1 MALKEPAGLPGPRF
15 FRLGIGL
22 WALPVFLLAAL
33 VMGGGRCLA
42 HPASIAAA
50 TAKVQ
55 ADGRFAVQARFD
67 LLAFVL
73 DDTPQRIGDSPMN
86 ALLDGPAADLQ
97 AHLSEAEGRFR
108 RDFQA
113 SGGSG
118 PGVVDSV
125 AFPSVADV
133 QQWRDSGVKPRL
145 PVTMTVTVSGH
156 LPPGA
161 SSISLR
167 FPDVLGMIV
176 VTTEFPYREPVSEP
190 VEAGTFST
198 PLPLI
203 AALTV
208 PAPEAAPAVPVAKKV
223 AASAPERVAAN
234 TAAPKAHAAP
244 RAFAAP
250 KALPALKTPPV
261 PVPAPPLAESVPAPR
276 PIRTVGS
283 EPAMRPNP
291 APAVRP
297 ARAVRSVP
305 VAPVTAAPPAPPVVA
320 PLPWTV
326 LVFRYVQ
333 MGYTHILPQG
343 LDHILFVLGLF
354 LLSTRLK
361 PLLWQI
367 TAFTVA
373 HSLTL
378 ALSLYGL
385 VRLPPA
391 VIEPVIAASIA
402 FVAIENL
409 FTTELKPWRPF
420 VVFGFGL
427 VHGMGFAGALKD
439 LGLQRHD
446 FLTAL
451 VGFNAGVE
459 LGQLSVVALALLAVG
474 WFRSRPGYRRLV
486 VVPASVTIAAVAVF
500 WTFQRLLS

>member
-1 MALKEPAGLPGPRF
+1 MLL
-15 FRLGIGL
+15 
-22 WALPVFLLAAL
+22 FLVLSAC
-33 VMGGGRCLA
+33 GSRCAA

-55 ADGRFAVQARFD
+55 PDGHFSVEARFD

-73 DDTPQRIGDSPMN
+73 DDTPQRIGDGPMN
-86 ALLDGPAADLQ
+86 ALLDGPSPDLQ
-97 AHLSEAEGRFR
+97 ARLGEAEGRFR
-108 RDFQA
+108 RDFQV

-118 PGVVDSV
+118 PGAVDSV
-125 AFPSVADV
+125 AFPTLTDV
-133 QQWRDSGVKPRL
+133 QKWRDSGIKPRL
-145 PVTMTVTVSGH
+145 PVTMTVMVQGH

-161 SSISLR
+161 TSASFR
-167 FPDVLGMIV
+167 FPNVLGMVV

-190 VEAGTFST
+190 LEAGAFST
-198 PLPLI
+198 PLPLT
-203 AALTV
+203 AAL
-208 PAPEAAPAVPVAKKV
+208 PAPATPAPIPTAR
-223 AASAPERVAAN
+223 AASAARKATAPKPERVAA
-234 TAAPKAHAAP
+234 AAPDPKP
-244 RAFAAP
+244 GP
-250 KALPALKTPPV
+250 KAVPAPEPPPVTRSAPPPAASAQPPEPTPEVKPVAAVKPPPAPAAKTARTVQPV
-261 PVPAPPLAESVPAPR
+261 PVTPTE
-276 PIRTVGS
+276 
-283 EPAMRPNP
+283 
-291 APAVRP
+291 
-297 ARAVRSVP
+297 
-305 VAPVTAAPPAPPVVA
+305 AAPPAPPVTPMVTPSPTA
-320 PLPWTV
+320 RRLPWIV
-326 LVFRYVQ
+326 VVFRYVQ
-333 MGYTHILPQG
+333 MGYTHILPEG

-385 VRLPPA
+385 VRLPPTI
-391 VIEPVIAASIA
+391 IEPVIAASIA

-486 VVPASVTIAAVAVF
+486 VVPASAIIAAVAIF
-500 WTFQRLLS
+500 WTFQRVLA

>member
-1 MALKEPAGLPGPRF
+1 M
-15 FRLGIGL
+15 GL
-22 WALPVFLLAAL
+22 WALLALLLAVLGA
-33 VMGGGRCLA
+33 GGSRCEA

-55 ADGRFAVQARFD
+55 PDGHFAVQARFD

-73 DDTPQRIGDSPMN
+73 DDTPQRIGDGPMN
-86 ALLDGPAADLQ
+86 ALLDGPASDLQ
-97 AHLSEAEGRFR
+97 TQLGEAEGRFR
-108 RDFQA
+108 HDFQV
-113 SGGSG
+113 SGGSE

-125 AFPSVADV
+125 VFPSLTDV
-133 QQWRDSGVKPRL
+133 QKWRDSGIKPRL
-145 PVTMTVTVSGH
+145 PVTMTVTVQGH

-161 SSISLR
+161 ASISFR
-167 FPDVLGMIV
+167 FPNVLGMIV

-190 VEAGTFST
+190 VEAGAFST
-198 PLPLI
+198 PLPL
-203 AALTV
+203 TV
-208 PAPEAAPAVPVAKKV
+208 
-223 AASAPERVAAN
+223 
-234 TAAPKAHAAP
+234 
-244 RAFAAP
+244 
-250 KALPALKTPPV
+250 ALPA
-261 PVPAPPLAESVPAPR
+261 PVPAPAPAATQAVPTVKEVTAPKPKRVAVDVPAPKVVPAPQAISAPKIAPAPNPAPPPVEPAR
-276 PIRTVGS
+276 APDPARAAPS
-283 EPAMRPNP
+283 APAMRPPP
-291 APAVRP
+291 APVMKP
-297 ARAVRSVP
+297 ARVAQPVPAVP
-305 VAPVTAAPPAPPVVA
+305 IKAAPPAAPVTP
-320 PLPWTV
+320 PLPWIV
-326 LVFRYVQ
+326 LVLRYVQ
-333 MGYTHILPQG
+333 MGYTHILPG
-343 LDHILFVLGLF
+343 GSDHILFVLGLF

-378 ALSLYGL
+378 ALSLYGV
-385 VRLPPA
+385 VRLSPTI
-391 VIEPVIAASIA
+391 VEPVIAASIA

-459 LGQLSVVALALLAVG
+459 LGQLSVVALALFAVG

-500 WTFQRLLS
+500 WTFQRLLL

>member
-1 MALKEPAGLPGPRF
+1 MAPEECTQFTGSLTS
-15 FRLGIGL
+15 RLGVRL
-22 WALPVFLLAAL
+22 WTLLALLLAAF
-33 VMGGGRCLA
+33 GAGSCPCAA

-55 ADGRFAVQARFD
+55 PDGRFAVEARFD

-73 DDTPQRIGDSPMN
+73 DDTPQRIGEGPMN
-86 ALLDGPAADLQ
+86 ALLDGPAPDLQ
-97 AHLSEAEGRFR
+97 TQLAAAESRFR

-125 AFPSVADV
+125 AFPTLADV
-133 QQWRDSGVKPRL
+133 QKWRDSGIKPRL
-145 PVTMTVTVSGH
+145 PVTMTVTVQGH

-161 SSISLR
+161 ASISFR

-190 VEAGTFST
+190 VEAGAFST
-198 PLPLI
+198 PLPLT
-203 AALTV
+203 AALPAPVPAATPAPVPGVAQAIPATKQVTTPKPKRMAAAAPILKPNPKDV
-208 PAPEAAPAVPVAKKV
+208 PAPVPLPDPRPAPPPVEPAPALNPAPSASAMKRPSAPARKPARVAQSVPVRPTGAAPPMPLV
-223 AASAPERVAAN
+223 
-234 TAAPKAHAAP
+234 
-244 RAFAAP
+244 
-250 KALPALKTPPV
+250 ALPATH
-261 PVPAPPLAESVPAPR
+261 R
-276 PIRTVGS
+276 
-283 EPAMRPNP
+283 
-291 APAVRP
+291 
-297 ARAVRSVP
+297 
-305 VAPVTAAPPAPPVVA
+305 
-320 PLPWTV
+320 LPWIV

-333 MGYTHILPQG
+333 MGYRHILPEG

-361 PLLWQI
+361 PLVWQI

-385 VRLPPA
+385 VRLPSA
-391 VIEPVIAASIA
+391 IIEPVIAASIA

-459 LGQLSVVALALLAVG
+459 LGQLSVVVLALLAVG

-486 VVPASVTIAAVAVF
+486 VVRPRS
-500 WTFQRLLS
+500 

>member
-1 MALKEPAGLPGPRF
+1 VAPEGPTPLTSPPF
-15 FRLGIGL
+15 SRLGIGL
-22 WALPVFLLAAL
+22 WALLALLLAVLAG
-33 VMGGGRCLA
+33 GGGRCAA

-55 ADGRFAVQARFD
+55 PDGHFVVQARFD

-73 DDTPQRIGDSPMN
+73 DDTPQRIGDGPMN
-86 ALLDGPAADLQ
+86 ALLDGPASDLQ
-97 AHLSEAEGRFR
+97 AHLGEVEGRFQ
-108 RDFQA
+108 RDFQV
-113 SGGSG
+113 SGGSA
-118 PGVVDSV
+118 PGVVDAV
-125 AFPSVADV
+125 AFPSLTDV
-133 QQWRDSGVKPRL
+133 QKWRDSGIKPRL
-145 PVTMTVTVSGH
+145 PVTMTVTVQGH

-161 SSISLR
+161 ASVSFR
-167 FPDVLGMIV
+167 FPNVLGMIV

-190 VEAGTFST
+190 VEAGAFST
-198 PLPLI
+198 PLPLT
-203 AALTV
+203 AAPLAPAPATPTAPTATPAVAAVRKVPAPKPKRVTVNAAAPAAVPALEAV
-208 PAPEAAPAVPVAKKV
+208 PAPEPPPAPILTPPPFGPARVPKPPQAVGS
-223 AASAPERVAAN
+223 ASAIR
-234 TAAPKAHAAP
+234 
-244 RAFAAP
+244 
-250 KALPALKTPPV
+250 
-261 PVPAPPLAESVPAPR
+261 PL
-276 PIRTVGS
+276 
-283 EPAMRPNP
+283 P
-291 APAVRP
+291 APALRP
-297 ARAVRSVP
+297 AQAIQP
-305 VAPVTAAPPAPPVVA
+305 APVMVTKAALPVPPATP
-320 PLPWTV
+320 PLPWIV
-326 LVFRYVQ
+326 LVLRYVQ
-333 MGYTHILPQG
+333 MGYRHILPNG

-385 VRLPPA
+385 VRLPPTI
-391 VIEPVIAASIA
+391 IEPVIAASIA

-420 VVFGFGL
+420 VVFAFGL

-459 LGQLSVVALALLAVG
+459 LGQLSVVALALFAVG

-486 VVPASVTIAAVAVF
+486 VVPASATIAAVAVF
-500 WTFQRLLS
+500 WTFQRLLG

>member
-1 MALKEPAGLPGPRF
+1 MAPERPAPLTRPSSSRVGV
-15 FRLGIGL
+15 GL
-22 WALPVFLLAAL
+22 WALPALLLAL
-33 VMGGGRCLA
+33 LGPCGVRCAA

-50 TAKVQ
+50 TAEVQ
-55 ADGRFAVQARFD
+55 PDGRFAVQARFD

-73 DDTPQRIGDSPMN
+73 DDTPQRIGDGPMN
-86 ALLDGPAADLQ
+86 ALLDGPASELQ
-97 AHLSEAEGRFR
+97 AQLGAAGGRFQ

-118 PGVVDSV
+118 PGVVDAV
-125 AFPSVADV
+125 VFPSVEDV
-133 QQWRDSGVKPRL
+133 QRWRDSGVKPRL
-145 PVTMTVTVSGH
+145 PVTMTVTVRGH

-161 SSISLR
+161 ASASFR
-167 FPDVLGMIV
+167 FPNVLGMIV

-190 VEAGTFST
+190 VEAGAFST
-198 PLPLI
+198 PLPLT
-203 AALTV
+203 AALLVPAPVTPAAPAAAAAVAAVREVTAPKKASAPKIERVAVNAAAPEAV
-208 PAPEAAPAVPVAKKV
+208 PAPEPPPAPIP
-223 AASAPERVAAN
+223 SPPPPGPSRM
-234 TAAPKAHAAP
+234 PKPAHAAG
-244 RAFAAP
+244 AE
-250 KALPALKTPPV
+250 PAV
-261 PVPAPPLAESVPAPR
+261 RPVPAPAL
-276 PIRTVGS
+276 
-283 EPAMRPNP
+283 
-291 APAVRP
+291 RP
-297 ARAVRSVP
+297 ARAALSVP
-305 VAPVTAAPPAPPVVA
+305 AVVTKAALLMPSATP
-320 PLPWTV
+320 PLPWIV
-326 LVFRYVQ
+326 LIFRYVQ
-333 MGYTHILPQG
+333 MGYTHILPNG

-385 VRLPPA
+385 VRLPSA
-391 VIEPVIAASIA
+391 IIEPVIAASIA

-486 VVPASVTIAAVAVF
+486 VVPASATIAAVAVF
-500 WTFQRLLS
+500 WTIQRLLP

>member
-1 MALKEPAGLPGPRF
+1 MAPKGAVC
-15 FRLGIGL
+15 
-22 WALPVFLLAAL
+22 WALPAFLLAVL
-33 VMGGGRCLA
+33 CVSSTRCAA

-50 TAKVQ
+50 TAKVSP
-55 ADGRFAVQARFD
+55 DGHFAVEARFD

-73 DDTPQRIGDSPMN
+73 DDAPQRIGDGPMN
-86 ALLDGPAADLQ
+86 ALLDGPAPDLQ
-97 AHLSEAEGRFR
+97 AHLAEAEERFR
-108 RDFQA
+108 RDFRA

-118 PGVVDSV
+118 PGVVDAV
-125 AFPSVADV
+125 AFPSLAEI

-161 SSISLR
+161 ASASFR
-167 FPDVLGMIV
+167 FPNVLGMIV

-198 PLPLI
+198 PLPLTV
-203 AALTV
+203 APPTAV
-208 PAPEAAPAVPVAKKV
+208 PAPPALPMAPALPAAKKIAAPAPKRAEEN
-223 AASAPERVAAN
+223 A
-234 TAAPKAHAAP
+234 AAPKA
-244 RAFAAP
+244 
-250 KALPALKTPPV
+250 
-261 PVPAPPLAESVPAPR
+261 VPAPVPPSVPKVPAVSAAGPPAAEPTPAPSPKR
-276 PIRTVGS
+276 AVGLA
-283 EPAMRPNP
+283 PAMSTRP

-297 ARAVRSVP
+297 ARVVRP
-305 VAPVTAAPPAPPVVA
+305 VQAAPVKTVPPAPPVA
-320 PLPWTV
+320 RPLPWIV

-333 MGYTHILPQG
+333 MGYTHILPGG

-474 WFRSRPGYRRLV
+474 WLRSRPDYRRLV
-486 VVPASVTIAAVAVF
+486 VVPASATIAAVAVF
-500 WTFQRLLS
+500 WTFQRILG

>member
-1 MALKEPAGLPGPRF
+1 VGG
-15 FRLGIGL
+15 
-22 WALPVFLLAAL
+22 WALLALLL
-33 VMGGGRCLA
+33 VVLGAGGRCAA

-55 ADGRFAVQARFD
+55 PDGHFSVEARFD

-73 DDTPQRIGDSPMN
+73 DDTPQRIGDGPMN
-86 ALLDGPAADLQ
+86 ALLDGPAPDLQ
-97 AHLSEAEGRFR
+97 AHLAEAEGRFR
-108 RDFQA
+108 RDFQV
-113 SGGSG
+113 SSGSG
-118 PGVVDSV
+118 PGVVDAV
-125 AFPSVADV
+125 AFPSLADV
-133 QQWRDSGVKPRL
+133 QKWRDSGIKPRL
-145 PVTMTVTVSGH
+145 PVTMTVTVQGH

-161 SSISLR
+161 ASVSFRL
-167 FPDVLGMIV
+167 PDVLGMIV

-190 VEAGTFST
+190 VEAGAFST
-198 PLPLI
+198 PLPLT
-203 AALTV
+203 APL
-208 PAPEAAPAVPVAKKV
+208 PAPV
-223 AASAPERVAAN
+223 
-234 TAAPKAHAAP
+234 T
-244 RAFAAP
+244 
-250 KALPALKTPPV
+250 
-261 PVPAPPLAESVPAPR
+261 
-276 PIRTVGS
+276 
-283 EPAMRPNP
+283 P
-291 APAVRP
+291 APAVTPAAPATGKVTAPKLKRVMAPKPDVLAPQAASVPKTPPAPNPATPPAEP
-297 ARAVRSVP
+297 ARAPEPARGIKPTAVIRPLPAPAAGPAQAVRSVRAVP
-305 VAPVTAAPPAPPVVA
+305 TQAVMPAPVTPPLT
-320 PLPWTV
+320 PLPWIVRV
-326 LVFRYVQ
+326 LRYVQ
-333 MGYTHILPQG
+333 MGYTHILPEG

-378 ALSLYGL
+378 ALSLYGV
-385 VRLPPA
+385 VRLPST

-486 VVPASVTIAAVAVF
+486 VVPASATIAAVAVF
-500 WTFQRLLS
+500 WTFQRLLA

>member
-1 MALKEPAGLPGPRF
+1 MS
-15 FRLGIGL
+15 L
-22 WALPVFLLAAL
+22 WALLALLLAVLGA
-33 VMGGGRCLA
+33 GGGRCAA

-50 TAKVQ
+50 TAKMQ
-55 ADGRFAVQARFD
+55 PDGHFSVEARFD

-73 DDTPQRIGDSPMN
+73 DDTPQRIGDGPMN
-86 ALLDGPAADLQ
+86 ALLDGPASDLQ
-97 AHLSEAEGRFR
+97 VQLGAAESRFR

-113 SGGSG
+113 SGGAG
-118 PGVVDSV
+118 PGVVDAV
-125 AFPSVADV
+125 AFPSLTDV
-133 QQWRDSGVKPRL
+133 QKWRDSGIKPRL
-145 PVTMTVTVSGH
+145 PVTMTVTVQGH

-161 SSISLR
+161 AFVSFR
-167 FPDVLGMIV
+167 FPNVLGMIV

-190 VEAGTFST
+190 VEAGAFST
-198 PLPLI
+198 PLPMT
-203 AALTV
+203 AA
-208 PAPEAAPAVPVAKKV
+208 PPPPAAPALASLVPVTRAVPATGKASAPQPEREV
-223 AASAPERVAAN
+223 AASAPK
-234 TAAPKAHAAP
+234 PAP
-244 RAFAAP
+244 RAIPAP
-250 KALPALKTPPV
+250 ALPRPP
-261 PVPAPPLAESVPAPR
+261 PA
-276 PIRTVGS
+276 
-283 EPAMRPNP
+283 EPARALALTSAALSKPAVRPPP

-297 ARAVRSVP
+297 ARAAKAVLVTLATKPLSTS
-305 VAPVTAAPPAPPVVA
+305 PVTH
-320 PLPWTV
+320 PLPWVV

-333 MGYTHILPQG
+333 MGYTHILPEG

-385 VRLPPA
+385 VRLPSTI
-391 VIEPVIAASIA
+391 IEPVIAASIA
-402 FVAIENL
+402 FVALENL

-459 LGQLSVVALALLAVG
+459 LGQLSVVALALFAVG
-474 WFRSRPGYRRLV
+474 WLRSRPNYRRLV

-500 WTFQRLLS
+500 WTFQRILA

>member
-1 MALKEPAGLPGPRF
+1 MAPKGVVR
-15 FRLGIGL
+15 
-22 WALPVFLLAAL
+22 WALPAFFLAAL
-33 VMGGGRCLA
+33 CVGSTRCAA

-50 TAKVQ
+50 TAKVSP
-55 ADGRFAVQARFD
+55 DGHFAVEARFD

-73 DDTPQRIGDSPMN
+73 DDTPQRIGDGPMN
-86 ALLDGPAADLQ
+86 ALLDGPAPDLQ
-97 AHLSEAEGRFR
+97 ARLAEAEGRFR
-108 RDFQA
+108 HDFQA

-118 PGVVDSV
+118 PGVVDAV
-125 AFPSVADV
+125 AFPSLTDM

-161 SSISLR
+161 ASASFR
-167 FPDVLGMIV
+167 FPNVLGMIV

-198 PLPLI
+198 PLPLTI
-203 AALTV
+203 APP
-208 PAPEAAPAVPVAKKV
+208 PAPAPPVAPALPAAKK
-223 AASAPERVAAN
+223 AAEFAPKRAEENA
-234 TAAPKAHAAP
+234 AAPKAV
-244 RAFAAP
+244 
-250 KALPALKTPPV
+250 PALV
-261 PVPAPPLAESVPAPR
+261 PSSVLTTLAVSA
-276 PIRTVGS
+276 
-283 EPAMRPNP
+283 
-291 APAVRP
+291 
-297 ARAVRSVP
+297 
-305 VAPVTAAPPAPPVVA
+305 AAPPAAEPAPTPAPICVVGSVPAMSTRPAHAVRSTRAVQPVSGVPVKAAPPVPPVA
-320 PLPWTV
+320 RPLPWAV

-333 MGYTHILPQG
+333 MGYTHILPNG

-474 WFRSRPGYRRLV
+474 WFRSRPNYRRLV
-486 VVPASVTIAAVAVF
+486 VVPASATIAAVAVF
-500 WTFQRLLS
+500 WTFQRIFG

>member
-1 MALKEPAGLPGPRF
+1 MAPEGPTRLTRPPSSRF
-15 FRLGIGL
+15 WRGL
-22 WALPVFLLAAL
+22 WALSALLFLILGA
-33 VMGGGRCLA
+33 GGSRCAA

-55 ADGRFAVQARFD
+55 PDGHFAVQARFD

-73 DDTPQRIGDSPMN
+73 DDTPQRIGDGPMN
-86 ALLDGPAADLQ
+86 ALLDGPASDLQ
-97 AHLSEAEGRFR
+97 AQLGEAESRFR
-108 RDFQA
+108 RDFQV
-113 SGGSG
+113 SGGSE
-118 PGVVDSV
+118 PGVVDAV
-125 AFPSVADV
+125 VFPTLTDV
-133 QQWRDSGVKPRL
+133 QKWRDSGIKPRL
-145 PVTMTVTVSGH
+145 PVTMTVTVQGR

-161 SSISLR
+161 ASVSFR
-167 FPDVLGMIV
+167 FPNVLGMIV

-190 VEAGTFST
+190 VEAGAFST
-198 PLPLI
+198 PLPLTIPLPAPTPEVTPAVPAAREI
-203 AALTV
+203 AAPKPKRAAMVVAPPKPVSLPKIL
-208 PAPEAAPAVPVAKKV
+208 PAPKSAPASIKQAPAVKAVIAAKTAPVIKPE
-223 AASAPERVAAN
+223 SAVKPIS
-234 TAAPKAHAAP
+234 T
-244 RAFAAP
+244 
-250 KALPALKTPPV
+250 PATKPARSAQLVPMTPP
-261 PVPAPPLAESVPAPR
+261 PPTE
-276 PIRTVGS
+276 
-283 EPAMRPNP
+283 
-291 APAVRP
+291 
-297 ARAVRSVP
+297 
-305 VAPVTAAPPAPPVVA
+305 APPAA
-320 PLPWTV
+320 HPLPWIV
-326 LVFRYVQ
+326 LVLRYVQ
-333 MGYTHILPQG
+333 MGYTHILPEG

-385 VRLPPA
+385 VRLPPTI
-391 VIEPVIAASIA
+391 IEPVIAASIA

-459 LGQLSVVALALLAVG
+459 LGQLSVVALALLTVG
-474 WFRSRPGYRRLV
+474 WLQSRPNYRRLV

-500 WTFQRLLS
+500 WTFQRIL

>member
-1 MALKEPAGLPGPRF
+1 MATKEPSRIASPFPSRMGLGLSALLVIF
-15 FRLGIGL
+15 LACLGE
-22 WALPVFLLAAL
+22 
-33 VMGGGRCLA
+33 GGGRCAA

-55 ADGRFAVQARFD
+55 PDGNFVVQARFD
-67 LLAFVL
+67 LLAFIL
-73 DDTPQRIGDSPMN
+73 DDTPQRIGDGPMN
-86 ALLDGPAADLQ
+86 ALLDGPASDLQ
-97 AHLSEAEGRFR
+97 GHLSDAEGRFQ
-108 RDFQA
+108 RDFQV

-125 AFPSVADV
+125 VFPSLTDV
-133 QQWRDSGVKPRL
+133 QKWRDSGIKPRL
-145 PVTMTVTVSGH
+145 PVTMTVTVQGH

-161 SSISLR
+161 ASVSFR
-167 FPDVLGMIV
+167 FPNVLGMIV
-176 VTTEFPYREPVSEP
+176 VTTEFPYREPTSEP
-190 VEAGTFST
+190 VEAGAFSM
-198 PLPLI
+198 PLPLTVVLPLPQPAAVRAVI
-203 AALTV
+203 APKPKRMTVDVATPKAALASKVLPLPSLAPPSVKSTPMTKSIQIVTVKPTSKALPLPMVRTVQAVHPSLVMPIKAALT
-208 PAPEAAPAVPVAKKV
+208 
-223 AASAPERVAAN
+223 
-234 TAAPKAHAAP
+234 
-244 RAFAAP
+244 
-250 KALPALKTPPV
+250 TPP
-261 PVPAPPLAESVPAPR
+261 
-276 PIRTVGS
+276 IIH
-283 EPAMRPNP
+283 
-291 APAVRP
+291 
-297 ARAVRSVP
+297 
-305 VAPVTAAPPAPPVVA
+305 
-320 PLPWTV
+320 PLPWIV

-333 MGYTHILPQG
+333 MGYMHILPNG

-385 VRLPPA
+385 VRLPPTI
-391 VIEPVIAASIA
+391 IEPVIAVSIA
-402 FVAIENL
+402 FIAIENL
-409 FTTELKPWRPF
+409 FTTDLKPWRPF

-459 LGQLSVVALALLAVG
+459 LGQLSVVALALFAVG

-486 VVPASVTIAAVAVF
+486 VVPASVMIAAVAVF
-500 WTFQRLLS
+500 WTFQRLLA

>member
-1 MALKEPAGLPGPRF
+1 MTSQVPARLANLLPLRRGA
-15 FRLGIGL
+15 GG
-22 WALPVFLLAAL
+22 WALLALLL
-33 VMGGGRCLA
+33 VVLGAGGSPCAA

-55 ADGRFAVQARFD
+55 PDGRFAVEARFD

-73 DDTPQRIGDSPMN
+73 DDTPQRIGDGPMN
-86 ALLDGPAADLQ
+86 ALLDGPAPDLQ
-97 AHLSEAEGRFR
+97 TRLGEAEGRFR

-118 PGVVDSV
+118 PGVVDAV
-125 AFPSVADV
+125 AFPSLADV
-133 QQWRDSGVKPRL
+133 QKWRDSGIKPRL
-145 PVTMTVTVSGH
+145 PVTMTVTVQGH

-161 SSISLR
+161 ASVAFR

-190 VEAGTFST
+190 VEAGAFST
-198 PLPLI
+198 PLPLT
-203 AALTV
+203 APLPV
-208 PAPEAAPAVPVAKKV
+208 PAPAATPAAPAARE
-223 AASAPERVAAN
+223 AASPKPKRVAAM
-234 TAAPKAHAAP
+234 AAPKAAFVPKPSPVPGPAPPPAEPARAPEPAQPIKPMAAA
-244 RAFAAP
+244 R
-250 KALPALKTPPV
+250 
-261 PVPAPPLAESVPAPR
+261 PVPAPAPR
-276 PIRTVGS
+276 PAQAAPPT
-283 EPAMRPNP
+283 PAMPP
-291 APAVRP
+291 QAAMP
-297 ARAVRSVP
+297 
-305 VAPVTAAPPAPPVVA
+305 APVTPPLVTH
-320 PLPWTV
+320 PLPWIVRV
-326 LVFRYVQ
+326 LRYVQ
-333 MGYTHILPQG
+333 MGYTHILPEG

-378 ALSLYGL
+378 ALSLYGV
-385 VRLPPA
+385 VRLPST

-459 LGQLSVVALALLAVG
+459 LGQLSVVALALLLVG

-486 VVPASVTIAAVAVF
+486 VVPASATIAAVAVF

>member
-1 MALKEPAGLPGPRF
+1 MALEEPT
-15 FRLGIGL
+15 RLTRPLSSQLGTVL
-22 WALPVFLLAAL
+22 WALLALLLAVLGA
-33 VMGGGRCLA
+33 GGSRCAA

-55 ADGRFAVQARFD
+55 PDGRFTVEARFD

-73 DDTPQRIGDSPMN
+73 DDTPQRIGDAPMN
-86 ALLDGPAADLQ
+86 ALLDGPTSDLQ
-97 AHLSEAEGRFR
+97 AQLGAAEGRFR
-108 RDFQA
+108 RDFQV

-118 PGVVDSV
+118 PGVVDAV
-125 AFPSVADV
+125 VFPTLTDV
-133 QQWRDSGVKPRL
+133 QKWRDSGIKPRL
-145 PVTMTVTVSGH
+145 PVTMTVTVQGH
-156 LPPGA
+156 LPQGA
-161 SSISLR
+161 ASVSFR
-167 FPDVLGMIV
+167 FPNVLGMIV
-176 VTTEFPYREPVSEP
+176 VMTEFPYREPVSEP
-190 VEAGTFST
+190 VEAGAFST
-198 PLPLI
+198 PLPLTV
-203 AALTV
+203 ASPAPALT
-208 PAPEAAPAVPVAKKV
+208 ATPAVPAAKV
-223 AASAPERVAAN
+223 IAPKPKRVAADMPAPQAVLAPK
-234 TAAPKAHAAP
+234 TLAAPGPTPPEAKPAHAPNPA
-244 RAFAAP
+244 RAAQSSSAMRP
-250 KALPALKTPPV
+250 LPVHAVRPTQAVPPV
-261 PVPAPPLAESVPAPR
+261 PVTPIKAALPTPSVTP
-276 PIRTVGS
+276 
-283 EPAMRPNP
+283 
-291 APAVRP
+291 
-297 ARAVRSVP
+297 
-305 VAPVTAAPPAPPVVA
+305 
-320 PLPWTV
+320 PLPWIV
-326 LVFRYVQ
+326 LVLRYVQ
-333 MGYTHILPQG
+333 MGYTHILPEG

-385 VRLPPA
+385 VRLPPTI
-391 VIEPVIAASIA
+391 IEPVIAASIA

-474 WFRSRPGYRRLV
+474 WFQSRPGYRRLV
-486 VVPASVTIAAVAVF
+486 VVPASATIAAVAVF
-500 WTFQRLLS
+500 WTFQRLLA